1 MRLIDSRRLTGP
13 SLVQDEAG
21 AVIEVELP
29 EDGAAELVGNWRRQ
43 AQRLLAAVGWGE
55 ERTAVRHYDGGAS
68 LAISAPIDG
77 LYAACEINEAAWATA
92 LASFGEAQPA
102 SYSLPQLQELVDA
115 EANPALLALAEAAAD
130 HGLAFLCD
138 DEVASVGL
146 GSGSLAWPVDQ
157 LPAPDAVTWGQAH
170 DVPVALVT
178 GTNGKTTTV
187 RMLAAIAT
195 EAGIH
200 CGNTST
206 DGVQINGTTVLSG
219 DYTGGEGARTL
230 LRDTRVDLAL
240 VETARG
246 GLLRRGLLVG
256 RADVA
261 YVSNVGTDH
270 LGEYGVID
278 LDALAQVKLLV
289 ARAIRPGGVL
299 LLNADDALLRR
310 HAASAGVPVTWLTL
324 DAEVPL
330 VGAARRSGVAYV
342 QQNGVLGRLQ
352 DGRFVALLETIAAPA
367 TLGGAAR
374 HNVYNALAAAA
385 IADSIGLA
393 ASAIGAGLK
402 GFRSDVEQ
410 NPGRGNY
417 FEFGSL
423 KAYADFAHNPE
434 GLELVLQMGA
444 VIPAERRLVILGQA
458 GDRDDFSID
467 RLAEVTWRTR
477 PERIVLK
484 QMPDYLRGRVEGEV
498 VERLRQRLLELGAPS
513 DRIEVVASEIEAVRS
528 ALRWGR
534 PGDLLMLL
542 LHAQRE
548 EVLNML
554 QELDAAG
561 WRPGETL
568 PDSPVSP
575 PPGA

>member
-1 MRLIDSRRLTGP
+1 MRLVDSRRLTGP

-29 EDGAAELVGNWRRQ
+29 EDCAEELVDDWRRQ
-43 AQRLLAAVGWGE
+43 AQRLLAAVGWGK
-55 ERTAVRHYDGGAS
+55 ERTALRRYDRGAS

-92 LASFGEAQPA
+92 VASFGAEPPA
-102 SYSLPQLQELVDA
+102 SHGLPQLQELVDA
-115 EANPALLALAEAAAD
+115 EANPALLSLAAAAAE
-130 HGLAFLCD
+130 HSLAFLCD
-138 DEVASVGL
+138 DEIASVGL
-146 GSGSLAWPVDQ
+146 GSGSLAWPVDR
-157 LPAPDAVTWGQAH
+157 LPAPDSVTWGQAH

-187 RMLAAIAT
+187 RMLAAIAAA
-195 EAGIH
+195 AGIH

-206 DGVQINGTTVLSG
+206 DGVQIDGTTMLSG

-240 VETARG
+240 IETARG
-246 GLLRRGLLVG
+246 GLLRRGLPLG

-278 LDALAQVKLLV
+278 LDALAHVKLLV
-289 ARAIRPGGVL
+289 ARAASPDGVL
-299 LLNADDALLRR
+299 LLNADDPLLRR

-324 DAEVPL
+324 DAEVPP
-330 VGAARRSGVAYV
+330 VGAATRSAVAYV
-342 QQNGVLGRLQ
+342 QRNGVLGRLQ
-352 DGRFVALLETIAAPA
+352 GGRFVALLETIAAPA

-385 IADSIGLA
+385 IADSVGLST
-393 ASAIGAGLK
+393 SAIDAGLK
-402 GFRSDVEQ
+402 EFRSDAEQ

-417 FEFGSL
+417 FEFGGL

-444 VIPAERRLVILGQA
+444 AMPVKRRLVILGQA
-458 GDRDDFSID
+458 GDRDNFSID

-484 QMPDYLRGRVEGEV
+484 QMPGYLRGRAEGEV
-498 VERLRQRLLELGAPS
+498 VERLQQRLLELGTPS
-513 DRIEVVASEIEAVRS
+513 DRIEVAASEVEAVQS

-542 LHAQRE
+542 LHAQRA
-548 EVLNML
+548 EVLGML
-554 QELDAAG
+554 QKLDAAG

-568 PDSPVSP
+568 PD
-575 PPGA
+575 